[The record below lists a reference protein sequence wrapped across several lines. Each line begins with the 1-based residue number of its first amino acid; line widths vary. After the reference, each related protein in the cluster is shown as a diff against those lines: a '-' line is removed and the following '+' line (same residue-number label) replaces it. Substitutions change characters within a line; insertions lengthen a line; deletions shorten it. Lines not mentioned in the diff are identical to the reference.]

1 METLKQILLEINAL
15 LKKHHSVEWSKS
27 FDSFLTKLDQQNIE
41 VVKKDIRGIYAGMG
55 SFNDLV
61 LYDNGTLCRADTIEL
76 DKLRTQLFGTVA

>member
-41 VVKKDIRGIYAGMG
+41 VVKK
-55 SFNDLV
+55 
-61 LYDNGTLCRADTIEL
+61 T
-76 DKLRTQLFGTVA
+76 FGAYTPAWAPSTT